1 MQNIEVKDTIRKIKK
16 TKSEIK
22 KELEESIAKGKR
34 NENADMQERVNEC
47 TSNEDAVKAIQE
59 IEEIIKN
66 KKNDIIC
73 LAYYQSQIFQKFK
86 EKESFVSMVL
96 KPSVSKRTIIFK
108 IVLKKFIDDYS
119 KIKDPSL
126 SLHYF

>member
-1 MQNIEVKDTIRKIKK
+1 MQNIEVKDAIRKIKK

-34 NENADMQERVNEC
+34 NKNADMQERVNGC
-47 TSNEDAVKAIQE
+47 TSSEDAVKAIQE

-66 KKNDIIC
+66 KKNDIIW

-96 KPSVSKRTIIFK
+96 KASVSKPTIIFK

>member
-1 MQNIEVKDTIRKIKK
+1 MQNIEVKDAIRKIKK

-34 NENADMQERVNEC
+34 NENADMQERVNGC

>member
-34 NENADMQERVNEC
+34 NENDDMQERVNGC

-66 KKNDIIC
+66 KKNDIIY